1 MNCAELQQSLSEMEG
16 GSGVAQQAH
25 LKTCPGCSALV
36 AELNLIASSAIDLRE
51 SDEPGPHLWNS
62 IEIALRQEGLIRAP
76 RKCVEF
82 QQSLAEIEDGTSA
95 AQRAH
100 LKTCPECSALVA
112 ELNLIA
118 SSAVELR
125 EAHEP
130 SPRVWNS
137 IEIALRQEGLI
148 RVPRPNR
155 SLLPS
160 LSSRWG
166 WARWLVPA
174 AAALLIT
181 VGVYEYQHSLVHQ
194 LASNVTKPAVTRPV
208 SDVAL
213 AGLND
218 DDLLQEVSEQ
228 SPAMRAQYADN
239 LRRVNEY
246 IHDAKSI
253 VDADPNDPEARRAL
267 DEAYQ
272 EKAMLFELAMDR
284 SLP

>member
-1 MNCAELQQSLSEMEG
+1 MNCAELHKSLG
-16 GSGVAQQAH
+16 
-25 LKTCPGCSALV
+25 
-36 AELNLIASSAIDLRE
+36 
-51 SDEPGPHLWNS
+51 
-62 IEIALRQEGLIRAP
+62 
-76 RKCVEF
+76 
-82 QQSLAEIEDGTSA
+82 EIEDGSSA
-95 AQRAH
+95 AQQAH

-118 SSAVELR
+118 SSAIELSEADDPSPRVWNSIETALRQQGLIREPRCIEFQQSLAEFEDGRSSAQQSHLKTCPECSALVADLNLIAASAIELR
-125 EAHEP
+125 ETHEP

-148 RVPRPNR
+148 RAPRPNR

-160 LSSRWG
+160 LRSRWG
-166 WARWLVPA
+166 WSRWLVPA

-181 VGVYEYQHSLVHQ
+181 VGGYEYQHSLARQ
-194 LASNVTKPAVTRPV
+194 LANNAAKPAATEPV
-208 SDVAL
+208 SDLAL

-218 DDLLQEVSEQ
+218 DDLLQEVSGQ
-228 SPAMRAQYADN
+228 SPAMKAQYADN

-253 VDADPNDPEARRAL
+253 VDADPNDEEARRSL
-267 DEAYQ
+267 NEAYQ